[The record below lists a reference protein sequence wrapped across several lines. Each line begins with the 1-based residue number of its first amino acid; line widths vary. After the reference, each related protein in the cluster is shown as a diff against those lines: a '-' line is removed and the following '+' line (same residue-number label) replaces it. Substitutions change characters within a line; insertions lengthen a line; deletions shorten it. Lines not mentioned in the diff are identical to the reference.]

1 MHSLLKRQ
9 IRKYLPENLKD
20 SKEVAV
26 FLDAIDK
33 SYSDYDEKAN
43 MVQRAMNLSSDELF
57 KANQDLRAET
67 ESQRKTLNI
76 LEKAIEV
83 LNNSES
89 DNATKTNKSKDKL
102 EFDALEIA
110 AKIEKQAHDIVKM
123 TAEKNTMLK
132 NLERQNAA
140 LNNYAHM
147 VSHDLKSPI
156 RNINALM
163 CWIMDEEKEKF
174 SESSKEN
181 CKLVSQNIEKMD
193 ALIDGI
199 LKHAVIDS
207 LEEEKINLD
216 LNKLVEEI
224 RNTIYFPETTKIKIT
239 STLPTIL
246 AEKYKIEQL
255 FKNLITNAVAATE
268 HKSNGLITI
277 TFLEDDSFWKFSI
290 TDNGKGIAD
299 KHKDTIFSMFKKLE
313 NNSSATGIGLA
324 LVKKVVNIYE
334 GDVWL
339 ESKENIGTTFF
350 FTLKK

>member
-9 IRKYLPENLKD
+9 VRKYLPENLND
-20 SKEVAV
+20 SEEINV
-26 FLDAIDK
+26 FLEAIDK
-33 SYSDYDEKAN
+33 SYSDYDDKAN

-57 KANQDLRAET
+57 QANKALRVEA
-67 ESQRKTLNI
+67 ESQRKILNI

-83 LNNSES
+83 LNSSNDQEKNSG
-89 DNATKTNKSKDKL
+89 KSKEIL
-102 EFDALEIA
+102 EIDALELA
-110 AKIEKQAHDIVKM
+110 AKIENQAHEVVKM
-123 TAEKNTMLK
+123 TAEKNSMLK
-132 NLERQNAA
+132 NLERQNSA

-163 CWIMDEEKEKF
+163 CWILDEEKDKF

-181 CKLVSQNIEKMD
+181 CKLVSQNIEKID
-193 ALIDGI
+193 ALINGI

-207 LEEEKINLD
+207 LEEEKVSLD
-216 LNKLVEEI
+216 LNKLIEEI
-224 RNTIYFPETTKIKIT
+224 KNTIYFPETTQINIA
-239 STLPTIL
+239 SSLPTIL

-255 FKNLITNAVAATE
+255 FKNLITNAIAATE
-268 HKSNGLITI
+268 HKDHGLITI
-277 TFLEDDSFWKFSI
+277 AVIEDANFWKFSV
-290 TDNGKGIAD
+290 TDNGSGIAD
-299 KHKDTIFSMFKKLE
+299 KHKETIFHMFKKLE

-339 ESKENIGTTFF
+339 ESKEHVGTTFF